1 MAKTHCKTK
10 TASISANLPGT
21 IYARNGRY
29 AYKVQLPGETKPI
42 ARPLVPLGC

>member
-1 MAKTHCKTK
+1 MAKTHCNTQ
-10 TASISANLPGT
+10 TGLAAANLPGT

-29 AYKVQLPGETKPI
+29 GYKVQLPGETKPV